1 MAKVIILMGSHPRHH
16 FLAKPLFENYADSA
30 QIIKMQRESVL
41 PDAAALPLDNRL
53 RKIYQRH
60 FNERLEVEDKYFG
73 TNFEMQADEKYL
85 NLKHI
90 SPADLNSAEMEQ
102 FLAATNP
109 DIVISIGIHVLKA
122 NIIKVLPEKNIN
134 VHLGLSPRYR
144 GDATLFWPTY
154 NLEPWN
160 CGTTFHKLTELI
172 DGGEIYHQTGTNL
185 SVEHGVHETAAE
197 AVKLANEN
205 IAETVNLLLEDRIN
219 PKDQKPVGRSYF
231 AKDFRPEHLV
241 PIYEDR
247 NNKTIK
253 FLSQFYQ
260 NFPQPKLHLGF

>member
-1 MAKVIILMGSHPRHH
+1 MGNHARHH
-16 FLAKPLFENYADSA
+16 YLAKPLFEKYADSI

-41 PDAAALPLDNRL
+41 PDAAHLQMDNRL
-53 RKIYQRH
+53 KKIYERH
-60 FNERLEVEDKYFG
+60 FNERLEVENKYFG
-73 TNFEMQADEKYL
+73 TESEMKIDEKYF
-85 NLKHI
+85 NI
-90 SPADLNSAEMEQ
+90 QYITPEQLNSMEIEQ
-102 FLAATNP
+102 LLKTNDP
-109 DIVISIGIHVLKA
+109 DIVISIGIHVLKN
-122 NIIKVLPEKNIN
+122 NIIKALPKRNMN

-172 DGGEIYHQTGTNL
+172 DGGKIYHQTGTKLNI
-185 SVEHGVHETAAE
+185 EHGVHETAAE

-205 IAETVNLLLEDRIN
+205 IANTVQLILENRIN
-219 PKDQKPVGRSYF
+219 HKDQKPVGRSYF

-253 FLSQFYQ
+253 FLSQFY
-260 NFPQPKLHLGF
+260 NDFPQPKLHLGF